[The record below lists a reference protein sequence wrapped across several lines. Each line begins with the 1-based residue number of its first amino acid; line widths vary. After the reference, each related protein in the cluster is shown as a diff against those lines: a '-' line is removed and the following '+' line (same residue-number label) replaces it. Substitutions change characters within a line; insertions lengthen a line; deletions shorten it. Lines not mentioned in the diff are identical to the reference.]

1 MKPRL
6 RWVRRN
12 QGNIVDAHVN
22 FDPDIQV
29 AQREEEPYAATIKPL
44 HVTGYS
50 YTPDGAIDRARQG
63 LDRLLEAYE
72 EDGTLMQFPD
82 ENGIE
87 YTHTQN

>member
-1 MKPRL
+1 M
-6 RWVRRN
+6 
-12 QGNIVDAHVN
+12 DAHVN

-63 LDRLLEAYE
+63 LDRLLEPQSTE
-72 EDGTLMQFPD
+72 G
-82 ENGIE
+82 GV
-87 YTHTQN
+87 